1 MFALI
6 SLNYSLAITTHS
18 YDRSRYVNE
27 RFALLIRVNN
37 GVRFQRIA
45 FNKMVPK
52 NSVAVSFLLHG
63 YPDRCRLRHSHLTL
77 QCNLQSWRVLRRGCA
92 QQIPARVKKLNGNKE
107 NYFRSALSNHHSTNQ
122 ESDIAG
128 WQKRPTVA
136 KVIEKGRMVRSVDAI
151 LRFVLLLQCIVGV
164 GRGMY
169 T

>member
-1 MFALI
+1 M
-6 SLNYSLAITTHS
+6 HS
-18 YDRSRYVNE
+18 
-27 RFALLIRVNN
+27 
-37 GVRFQRIA
+37 
-45 FNKMVPK
+45 P
-52 NSVAVSFLLHG
+52 
-63 YPDRCRLRHSHLTL
+63 
-77 QCNLQSWRVLRRGCA
+77 VLKSPEEGCA

-128 WQKRPTVA
+128 WQKRPTEA

-164 GRGMY
+164 GRGMF